1 MSCEGGVR
9 PEATAGDLYCGSS
22 FKCGVLS
29 VLDDEDDA
37 VEREELEPAGRDDVG
52 MVELEAEGR
61 RIGRGGGMG
70 EGEGDLRSF
79 NVLRVGVL
87 SVGVKNTVSVGEGSG
102 DLENVEAV
110 GDTDWLLAHDSTL
123 TADLRLVSILGPMLQ
138 HLLQGVQAV
147 HYSLFSFD
155 YSSNSA
161 SVDSRPIQSRMQLA
175 S

>member
-1 MSCEGGVR
+1 M
-9 PEATAGDLYCGSS
+9 YCGSS
-22 FKCGVLS
+22 FECGVLS

-37 VEREELEPAGRDDVG
+37 VERDELEPAGRDDAGV
-52 MVELEAEGR
+52 VELDAEGR

-110 GDTDWLLAHDSTL
+110 GDTDWLSVDSRLASII
-123 TADLRLVSILGPMLQ
+123 DLRPVSILGLMLQ
-138 HLLQGVQAV
+138 HLLQVVQAV
-147 HYSLFSFD
+147 HCSLFSFD

-161 SVDSRPIQSRMQLA
+161 LVDSRPSQSQMQLG